1 MGMMARMRNLAP
13 WFIITVGGLF
23 VLFMVLSDSKITQIL
38 GQRSNNVGYIDGE
51 PVTYQEFSQ
60 VVETARNN
68 RVQATGQDIP
78 EEQMSLFRD
87 QVWDA
92 YVSQKLVEKKIEEYG
107 IEVSDEEIRDALLGP
122 NPPNVIKQYFI
133 DSTGN
138 FDRERYE
145 QAIFDPQ
152 NKQAMLQ
159 TEEIV
164 RQQKL
169 QEKLEAYV
177 NSSVVVSEEEIK
189 EKFINDNI
197 KMYADYAYLNGYF
210 VPDSLITIT
219 EDDLRD
225 YYNRNL
231 DEYKIE
237 PQRQLKFVLFKEKAS
252 KDDTLFIQK
261 NLKAIVDKLQKDTS
275 SFKTYV
281 EIYSEVPY
289 RVDTLSINRVP
300 ILASEYFLNA
310 KDGDIIG
317 PVIAPEGY
325 VVYRVKKVL
334 KSKDQ
339 FVRASHILI
348 KTDGKNDDAAKKE
361 AYAIYQQLKNGT
373 DFAQLAKDRSDDPG
387 SAVRGG
393 DLGWFGKGQ
402 MVKPFEDA
410 CFKGKVGKVQKPIK
424 TRFGYHIILVTGKNK
439 KKYAVEKIV
448 NKIKPSATTVD
459 KIYNDASDFAYLA
472 DKNDFD
478 EEAKL
483 MNYTVSETR
492 PFKEDAFSVPGLE
505 GNKGIIQW
513 AFNNDLGDISKVFKV
528 ELGYTVVKI
537 SNVIKAGFKDFEDV
551 KSQVE
556 AKVKALKKRD
566 YVMNVAK
573 EIREKIGDSGNLEIA
588 KEVFPKAV
596 VKSAQGWKPL
606 DLIPTIGK
614 EPAFTQYCLTGEI
627 NKVSDPVKGV
637 RGAYLI
643 KVTDRTKFD
652 STSYQIQH
660 NTIRDQLYQA
670 KRASN
675 YRNWLESIKKE
686 ADIVDER
693 YLFYR

>member
-23 VLFMVLSDSKITQIL
+23 VLFMVLSDSKVTQIL
-38 GQRSNNVGYIDGE
+38 GQRTNNVGYIDGE

-60 VVETARNN
+60 LVETARNN

-78 EEQMSLFRD
+78 EEQLNFFRD

-92 YVSQKLVEKKIEEYG
+92 YVTQKLIEKKIDEYG
-107 IEVSDEEIRDALLGP
+107 IIVSDQEIRDALLGP

-133 DSTGN
+133 DSLGN

-169 QEKLEAYV
+169 QEKLESFI
-177 NSSVVVSEEEIK
+177 NSSIVVSEEEIK

-197 KMYADYAYLNGYF
+197 KMYADYAFLNGYF
-210 VPDSLITIT
+210 VADSLISYD
-219 EDDLRD
+219 EEDLRK
-225 YYNRNL
+225 YYNEHL
-231 DEYKIE
+231 DDYKIE
-237 PQRQLKFVLFKEKAS
+237 AQRQLKYVLFREKAS

-261 NLKAIVDKLQKDTS
+261 NLKSIVEKLKKDTS

-289 RVDTLSINRVP
+289 RVDTIAMNRVP
-300 ILASEYFLNA
+300 ILVSDKFLNA
-310 KDGDIIG
+310 KPGDIIG
-317 PVIAPEGY
+317 PVITYEGY
-325 VVYRVKKVL
+325 VVYRIKGIKKG
-334 KSKDQ
+334 KKE

-348 KTDGKNDDAAKKE
+348 KTDGKNDEAAKKE
-361 AYAIYQQLKNGT
+361 ADAIYQQLVNGA

-393 DLGWFGKGQ
+393 DLGWFSKGQ
-402 MVKPFEDA
+402 MVKSFEDA
-410 CFKGKVGKVQKPIK
+410 SFKGKIGKVQKPIK
-424 TRFGYHIILVTGKNK
+424 SRYGYHIILVTGKTK
-439 KKYAVEKIV
+439 KKFAVEKIV

-459 KIYNDASDFAYLA
+459 RIYNEASDFAYLA
-472 DKNDFD
+472 NKNDFD
-478 EEAKL
+478 EEAEL
-483 MNYTVSETR
+483 LNYTVSETR
-492 PFKEDAFSVPGLE
+492 PFKEDAFEVPGLS
-505 GNKGIIQW
+505 GNKGLVQF
-513 AFNNDLGDISKVFKV
+513 AFKNDLGDISKVFKV
-528 ELGYTVVKI
+528 DLGYVVAKI
-537 SNVIKAGFKDFEDV
+537 SNVINSGFKDFEDV

-556 AKVKALKKRD
+556 NKVKIEKKKD
-566 YVMNVAK
+566 YVMKLAA
-573 EIREKIGDSGNLEIA
+573 EIREKIGDSGNLNIA
-588 KEVFPKAV
+588 TEVFPKAV
-596 VKSAQGWKPL
+596 VSSAQGFTAL
-606 DLIPTIGK
+606 DMIPGIGK
-614 EPAFTQYCLTGEI
+614 EPIFVDYCLKGEI
-627 NKVSDPVKGV
+627 NKVSDPIRGT

-643 KVTDRTKFD
+643 KVTDRTPFD

-660 NTIRDQLYQA
+660 NTIRDQIYQMKKA
-670 KRASN
+670 KN
-675 YRNWLESIKKE
+675 YREWIESIKKE